1 MRIQNPQ
8 GVNLNNP
15 LLLSEST
22 IMISHGLPDKIVGKS
37 KIAHDE

>member
-1 MRIQNPQ
+1 MRFQNPQ
-8 GVNLNNP
+8 WINLNNP

-22 IMISHGLPDKIVGKS
+22 IMISHGLPNKIVGKS

>member
-8 GVNLNNP
+8 GTNLNNL

-22 IMISHGLPDKIVGKS
+22 IMISHGLPDLWERVKLQMTS
-37 KIAHDE
+37 T